1 MKIAVFYNIDFSG
14 AKRVVKEH
22 VKGLKQHGHAVDLY
36 TTDEAFD
43 IFHPKPYSDK
53 TFIYS
58 FSPFVINLPVLRRV
72 KSSGIEAAFGVWTKH
87 EAEEFNAYIDETFE
101 KIDEEMWK

>member
-1 MKIAVFYNIDFSG
+1 MSLMPYFTTATELQRNYKKVVRKAKKVRDGAVVLSKSRPDMVFVDYDRYSSL
-14 AKRVVKEH
+14 KE
-22 VKGLKQHGHAVDLY
+22 A
-36 TTDEAFD
+36 
-43 IFHPKPYSDK
+43 
-53 TFIYS
+53 
-58 FSPFVINLPVLRRV
+58 VLRRV